1 MDTESTPNQPG
12 AQAAAG
18 SIFDRILCG
27 VDGTDESRDAVSQ
40 VARLAPETSRVIL
53 CSVWNSGASVALG
66 WSPPIT
72 RTASFPRDEIEAA
85 VKAVRPLL
93 PASVVVETSVVE
105 GPPGPMVLTEAA
117 RHSATLVAVGSHDRK
132 RLSGMFLGSVATQ
145 VLHEA
150 PCPVLVARPPS
161 AERFPATIMVAV
173 DGSEASAHAI
183 HTAAEIA
190 RRLGAELEAVVA
202 TGGGTSPNRDA
213 IRNALDAA
221 AGADVPLRTDPDP
234 PAEAL
239 TRLEP
244 DLLVMGSR
252 GLHGVRAL
260 GSVSERVAHDARCS
274 VLVVR

>member
-1 MDTESTPNQPG
+1 
-12 AQAAAG
+12 
-18 SIFDRILCG
+18 
-27 VDGTDESRDAVSQ
+27 
-40 VARLAPETSRVIL
+40 
-53 CSVWNSGASVALG
+53 
-66 WSPPIT
+66 
-72 RTASFPRDEIEAA
+72 
-85 VKAVRPLL
+85 
-93 PASVVVETSVVE
+93 VVETSVVE

-117 RHSATLVAVGSHDRK
+117 RHDATLIAVGSHDRK

-161 AERFPATIMVAV
+161 AERFPATIMVAA

-190 RRLGAELEAVVA
+190 HRLGAELEAVVA
-202 TGGGTSPNRDA
+202 TGGGASPDLGAVRDA
-213 IRNALDAA
+213 LHAA
-221 AGADVPLRTDPDP
+221 AGPDVPLRTEPDP
-234 PAEAL
+234 PADAL